1 MNEWMNECRL
11 DIGYWILDIGYWIWN
26 EWIGMANGWM
36 NDEQPQFGTIIDDE
50 CMYDQW
56 QLEWQMDFSMKIWL
70 KFSWWY
76 TFSFW
81 ILDWNG
87 IFLERNFGTT
97 RNKMK
102 WAIWWWWCWRRWILL
117 MMNKWMMNWIFIQW
131 FVNGKNW
138 KAFFNGESFN
148 VCVLQWEKFLNVCVF
163 ECVCFWMWLRF
174 IQCVCFQWRIIQ
186 WENQWRIIQWGFS
199 MVNWQCVCFA
209 MEIFGWDSFNVC
221 VLNGKINGESFN
233 GDFQWWIRIQWQKL

>member
-1 MNEWMNECRL
+1 MDEWM
-11 DIGYWILDIGYWIWN
+11 
-26 EWIGMANGWM
+26 M
-36 NDEQPQFGTIIDDE
+36 NNHNLEQLLMMMSSV

-148 VCVLQWEKFLNVCVF
+148 VCVLQWEKLNGIFQWHFWLIFLVEIHSMCVF
-163 ECVCFWMWLRF
+163 SMENHSMGKSMENHSMGIFNGKLAMCVFWMVKIECVCFE
-174 IQCVCFQWRIIQ
+174 
-186 WENQWRIIQWGFS
+186 WEW
-199 MVNWQCVCFA
+199 
-209 MEIFGWDSFNVC
+209 
-221 VLNGKINGESFN
+221 INGDLDGNIQLMMN
-233 GDFQWWIRIQWQKL
+233 G